1 MDVLSEKSNQ
11 AYRELIETEGFLAFF
26 REATPIDVIES
37 SRIGSRPSRRSGQ
50 TSLKDLRAIPWVF
63 SWNQAR
69 FSLSGWYGVGSALEH
84 LHATDP
90 EAFDEIRF
98 RSHAWPPL
106 RYIISNADTSMAS
119 ADLQIMRQYA
129 SLVNDPAVRDH
140 ILGMIEAEYHRAKK
154 YIELL
159 FAEPLEIQRMNVNK
173 FIAPRR
179 EGLEMLH
186 QRQIKLLKEWR
197 ALKDSAMAD
206 EAENLLLELFLTV
219 NAISGGLRTTG

>member
-1 MDVLSEKSNQ
+1 M
-11 AYRELIETEGFLAFF
+11 EGFLTFF

-84 LHATDP
+84 LHTTNP

-119 ADLQIMRQYA
+119 ADLQIMHQYA
-129 SLVNDPAVRDH
+129 ELVNDSAIRER
-140 ILGMIEAEYHRAKK
+140 ILGMIEAEYHRTKK

-186 QRQIKLLKEWR
+186 QQQIKLLKEWR
-197 ALKDSAMAD
+197 ALKESAMQS
-206 EAENLLLELFLTV
+206 EAERLLLELFLTV